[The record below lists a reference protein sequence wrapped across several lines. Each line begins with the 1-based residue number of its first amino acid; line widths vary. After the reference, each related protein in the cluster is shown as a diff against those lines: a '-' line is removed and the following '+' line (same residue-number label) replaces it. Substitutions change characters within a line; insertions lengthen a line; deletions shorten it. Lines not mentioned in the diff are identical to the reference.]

1 MGYNMEHSEIDE
13 WKELIM
19 NLMKKLRLGKT
30 IAVLVSMSLLAGCGS
45 KNKVTDDTE
54 KKADKVETTEETTE
68 AAPAT
73 GTDVTEADVSEVKV
87 EYGSTIRASTKLK
100 VEGATTSE
108 EDRGETTFVVSK
120 ESEEFQYSDYE
131 MSDEEIMANVDKA
144 IGKKIGDT
152 FTLSFEF
159 GDGSYNFTYTILE
172 IIPPEESDSGKEDN
186 KSADWK
192 KAYKRFLTGVSC
204 DFEYTKDIV
213 VEDFPIIYDAP
224 AAADTYSLA
233 YVDDDDIPELIVNY
247 TTEAYTWYGYMY
259 YFDGDSVKRVEMGDN
274 TAFTEGFRSLFSFK
288 ERTGLFVWT
297 DGTGVGHYWD
307 YSCICDYNSKKV
319 LHSVNVFYQSEI
331 NYTIDDKEM
340 SEDEAKEILL
350 QYYDSYDLQVD
361 VGIEAE
367 GFTVPE
373 AKKITRENIAADFGE
388 EEPDFESE
396 EHDLTSEG
404 IKVTVPEGFY
414 DYTSASSEYGKICS
428 CWNPENNMKIFVFYD
443 DQTSSSSL
451 SGDAEYYKKK
461 PNYTFDY
468 EYIDE
473 DAMVESGY
481 KPDGKTV
488 YYYKEAFSNEKV
500 IKIYFEYPDENKDE
514 CNSILEAFLN
524 NMSY

>member
-1 MGYNMEHSEIDE
+1 
-13 WKELIM
+13 M

-108 EDRGETTFVVSK
+108 EDKGETTFVVSK

-192 KAYKRFLTGVSC
+192 KAYKKFLTGVSC

-274 TAFTEGFRSLFSFK
+274 AAFTEGFRSLFSFK
-288 ERTGLFVWT
+288 ERTGLVVWT
-297 DGTGVGHYWD
+297 DGT
-307 YSCICDYNSKKV
+307 
-319 LHSVNVFYQSEI
+319 
-331 NYTIDDKEM
+331 
-340 SEDEAKEILL
+340 
-350 QYYDSYDLQVD
+350 
-361 VGIEAE
+361 
-367 GFTVPE
+367 
-373 AKKITRENIAADFGE
+373 
-388 EEPDFESE
+388 
-396 EHDLTSEG
+396 
-404 IKVTVPEGFY
+404 
-414 DYTSASSEYGKICS
+414 
-428 CWNPENNMKIFVFYD
+428 
-443 DQTSSSSL
+443 
-451 SGDAEYYKKK
+451 
-461 PNYTFDY
+461 
-468 EYIDE
+468 
-473 DAMVESGY
+473 
-481 KPDGKTV
+481 
-488 YYYKEAFSNEKV
+488 
-500 IKIYFEYPDENKDE
+500 
-514 CNSILEAFLN
+514 
-524 NMSY
+524 

>member
-1 MGYNMEHSEIDE
+1 MGYNKEHSEIDK

-45 KNKVTDDTE
+45 KNKVTDDSE
-54 KKADKVETTEETTE
+54 KKAEKVETTEETTE
-68 AAPAT
+68 AVQAT
-73 GTDVTEADVSEVKV
+73 VTDVTETDSSEATV
-87 EYGSTIRASTKLK
+87 EYGCTIRVSEILK
-100 VEGATTSE
+100 VGGEMPSE
-108 EDRGETTFVVSK
+108 EDKGESTFVVSK
-120 ESEEFQYSDYE
+120 ESEEFKNCDYE
-131 MSDEEIMANVDKA
+131 MTDDEIMAYVDKA
-144 IGKKIGDT
+144 IGKKVGDT
-152 FTLSFEF
+152 FTLSYEF
-159 GDGSYNFTYTILE
+159 GDGSYTHIYTILE
-172 IIPPEESDSGKEDN
+172 IIPSDESGGNKEGN
-186 KSADWK
+186 ESSDWK
-192 KAYKRFLTGVSC
+192 TAYKKFLTGVSC

-350 QYYDSYDLQVD
+350 QYYDSYDLQED
-361 VGIEAE
+361 IGIEAE

-388 EEPDFESE
+388 EEPSFESE
-396 EHDLTSEG
+396 EHELTSEG

-414 DYTSASSEYGKICS
+414 DYTSASSEFGKICS
-428 CWNPENNMKIFVFYD
+428 CWNPENNMKILVFYD
-443 DQTSSSSL
+443 EQTSSSSL

-488 YYYKEAFSNEKV
+488 YYYKEAFSNGKV
-500 IKIYFEYPDENKDE
+500 IKVYFEYPDENKDE
-514 CNSILEAFLN
+514 CNSILEEFLN